1 MKDGTLT
8 QRASTWPALTRRGLG
23 QALVALTLAT
33 GFLGATP
40 ASAHDAQGVRDDDW
54 IGTWTASPSD
64 ANPSGFTD
72 QTLRLIVH
80 TSIGGREVRV
90 RLSNAYGAQ
99 PLTVGAAQIAL
110 Q

>member
-1 MKDGTLT
+1 
-8 QRASTWPALTRRGLG
+8 
-23 QALVALTLAT
+23 
-33 GFLGATP
+33 
-40 ASAHDAQGVRDDDW
+40 VRDDDW

-99 PLTVGAAQIAL
+99 PLTVGAAQIAVQKRRRL
-110 Q
+110 DRRRQQPPLTSAASPPR